1 MTTTVGPPTWYAVVS
16 TWRFTPVADLLI
28 AVAALGYGLLVWRHT
43 RDRAWP
49 RARTT
54 SAVLA
59 VAALVLAVAALV
71 LALNSSLAV
80 YAARLFWVHMLV
92 HLLLIMVVPVLLVW
106 AQPIRLVRDASGA
119 SVRSFVDS
127 AVASRAFR
135 VLTTPPSRCR
145 STRLCSYSP
154 T

>member
-54 SAVLA
+54 SA
-59 VAALVLAVAALV
+59 VLAVAALV

-127 AVASRAFR
+127 AVASRDFR
-135 VLTTPPSRCR
+135 VLTTPPTRCR

>member
-54 SAVLA
+54 SA
-59 VAALVLAVAALV
+59 VLAVAALV

-135 VLTTPPSRCR
+135 VLTTPPTRCR

>member
-54 SAVLA
+54 SA
-59 VAALVLAVAALV
+59 VLAVAALV

>member
-1 MTTTVGPPTWYAVVS
+1 VTTTVGPPTWYAVVS

-54 SAVLA
+54 SA
-59 VAALVLAVAALV
+59 VLAVAALV

-135 VLTTPPSRCR
+135 VLTTPPTRCR

>member
-1 MTTTVGPPTWYAVVS
+1 VTTTVGPPTWYAVVS

-54 SAVLA
+54 SA
-59 VAALVLAVAALV
+59 VLAVAALV